1 MEIKKDFVTIVTTE
15 DAIRIAQSNL
25 IKINEIIVNL
35 GEKKKKLEQELEQCK
50 IDYDKEL
57 LELKQKYKDKHNDLK
72 EEIEYVV
79 EYIEDHKRVLE
90 TTQNHLK
97 QFQEELKN
105 KSKG

>member
-1 MEIKKDFVTIVTTE
+1 MDIKKDFVTIVTTE

-25 IKINEIIVNL
+25 IKIKEIIVNL

-72 EEIEYVV
+72 EEIEDVV
-79 EYIEDHKRVLE
+79 EYRRS
-90 TTQNHLK
+90 
-97 QFQEELKN
+97 QESIRN
-105 KSKG
+105 YSKSFKTISRRIKK